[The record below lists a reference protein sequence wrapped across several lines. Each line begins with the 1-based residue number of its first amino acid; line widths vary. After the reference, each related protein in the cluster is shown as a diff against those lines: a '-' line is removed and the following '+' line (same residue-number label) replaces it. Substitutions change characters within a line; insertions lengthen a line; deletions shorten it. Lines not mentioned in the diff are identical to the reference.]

1 MRTRVREQVRSDA
14 SVAGPAQTPVRE
26 PPVLRDTAT
35 SRDAAIMRVGAYS
48 RRAAP
53 LTAEDTAL
61 PGRMLMLL
69 SRLHRSELQMQA
81 DMETTGAASRQGA

>member
-1 MRTRVREQVRSDA
+1 MRTRVREQGLPDA
-14 SVAGPAQTPVRE
+14 SANPAQTSVRDISV
-26 PPVLRDTAT
+26 PRDTAI
-35 SRDAAIMRVGAYS
+35 R

-69 SRLHRSELQMQA
+69 SRLHRAEMQRRA
-81 DMETTGAASRQGA
+81 ESDAAGTAPSQGA

>member
-1 MRTRVREQVRSDA
+1 MRARVREQVRPDA
-14 SVAGPAQTPVRE
+14 SVAEPAQTPVRE
-26 PPVLRDTAT
+26 PPVLRDTNT
-35 SRDAAIMRVGAYS
+35 SPRDAAIW

-81 DMETTGAASRQGA
+81 DAEKAGGAGQQSA

>member
-1 MRTRVREQVRSDA
+1 MRTRVREQVRPDVSAAD
-14 SVAGPAQTPVRE
+14 PAQTPVRE
-26 PPVLRDTAT
+26 PPTSRDTTPSPRDTA
-35 SRDAAIMRVGAYS
+35 IW

-69 SRLHRSELQMQA
+69 SRLHRSELRLQA
-81 DMETTGAASRQGA
+81 EAETTGAAGAQGA

>member
-1 MRTRVREQVRSDA
+1 MRTRVREQDRPDVS
-14 SVAGPAQTPVRE
+14 AGTAQTPVRDS
-26 PPVLRDTAT
+26 PGLRDPAPYPAT
-35 SRDAAIMRVGAYS
+35 W

-69 SRLHRSELQMQA
+69 SRLHRSEMQLKA
-81 DMETTGAASRQGA
+81 DAEKAGA

>member
-1 MRTRVREQVRSDA
+1 M
-14 SVAGPAQTPVRE
+14 RE
-26 PPVLRDTAT
+26 PPALRDITTSRDTAPW
-35 SRDAAIMRVGAYS
+35 

-69 SRLHRSELQMQA
+69 SRLHRSERQLQMKEA
-81 DMETTGAASRQGA
+81 GSETATAIGPGSA

>member
-1 MRTRVREQVRSDA
+1 MRTRLREQVEPEVSAETAHPSARSA
-14 SVAGPAQTPVRE
+14 PA
-26 PPVLRDTAT
+26 
-35 SRDAAIMRVGAYS
+35 RDAAPW

-69 SRLHRSELQMQA
+69 SRLHRSELELKAQAEQA
-81 DMETTGAASRQGA
+81 DAAGQGV

>member
-1 MRTRVREQVRSDA
+1 MRTRVREQVRADA
-14 SVAGPAQTPVRE
+14 SVTGPAQTPVRE

-35 SRDAAIMRVGAYS
+35 SRDAAIMHVGAS
-48 RRAAP
+48 PHRAAP

-81 DMETTGAASRQGA
+81 DMEKNGAARRRGA

>member
-1 MRTRVREQVRSDA
+1 MRTRVREQVRTDVSA
-14 SVAGPAQTPVRE
+14 APAQTPVRDSTA
-26 PPVLRDTAT
+26 LRDTAT
-35 SRDAAIMRVGAYS
+35 PRNSAPW

-69 SRLHRSELQMQA
+69 SQLHRSELRLKA
-81 DMETTGAASRQGA
+81 EAEAAAEPQGA

>member
-1 MRTRVREQVRSDA
+1 MREL
-14 SVAGPAQTPVRE
+14 
-26 PPVLRDTAT
+26 PVLRDTT
-35 SRDAAIMRVGAYS
+35 LW

-69 SRLHRSELQMQA
+69 SRLHRNEMQRMA
-81 DMETTGAASRQGA
+81 ESDAAGAAPSQGA

>member
-1 MRTRVREQVRSDA
+1 MRTRVREQVRPDESA
-14 SVAGPAQTPVRE
+14 APAQAPVRASTG
-26 PPVLRDTAT
+26 LRDAAT
-35 SRDAAIMRVGAYS
+35 SRDSAPLPGNAPW

-69 SRLHRSELQMQA
+69 SRLHRSEMQLKA
-81 DMETTGAASRQGA
+81 DSEAAGTQGA

>member
-1 MRTRVREQVRSDA
+1 MRTRVREQVRPDESA
-14 SVAGPAQTPVRE
+14 APALTPVRE
-26 PPVLRDTAT
+26 LPALRDAT
-35 SRDAAIMRVGAYS
+35 TW

-69 SRLHRSELQMQA
+69 SRLHRSELRLKAEA
-81 DMETTGAASRQGA
+81 DAAAEPQGA

>member
-1 MRTRVREQVRSDA
+1 MRTRVREPLRPDSSAAELV
-14 SVAGPAQTPVRE
+14 QTPVRE
-26 PPVLRDTAT
+26 PPVLRDTST
-35 SRDAAIMRVGAYS
+35 SRETAPW

-53 LTAEDTAL
+53 LTAEETAL

-81 DMETTGAASRQGA
+81 RAEAEKTGSAGSQSA

>member
-1 MRTRVREQVRSDA
+1 MRTRVREQVRPDA
-14 SVAGPAQTPVRE
+14 SAAPAQTPVRDL
-26 PPVLRDTAT
+26 PVLRDTTT
-35 SRDAAIMRVGAYS
+35 SRAAAPW

-69 SRLHRSELQMQA
+69 SRLHRNEMQRIA
-81 DMETTGAASRQGA
+81 DLEAAAPSQQGT

>member
-1 MRTRVREQVRSDA
+1 MRTRVREQVGPDA
-14 SVAGPAQTPVRE
+14 SVTGPAQTPVRE

-35 SRDAAIMRVGAYS
+35 SRDAAIW

-81 DMETTGAASRQGA
+81 DMETTGATGRQGA

>member
-1 MRTRVREQVRSDA
+1 MRTRVREQVRPDA
-14 SVAGPAQTPVRE
+14 SAGSVQTPVRE
-26 PPVLRDTAT
+26 LPVLRDTT
-35 SRDAAIMRVGAYS
+35 IR

-69 SRLHRSELQMQA
+69 SRLHRNEMQMKA
-81 DMETTGAASRQGA
+81 ESDAAGTAPLQGA